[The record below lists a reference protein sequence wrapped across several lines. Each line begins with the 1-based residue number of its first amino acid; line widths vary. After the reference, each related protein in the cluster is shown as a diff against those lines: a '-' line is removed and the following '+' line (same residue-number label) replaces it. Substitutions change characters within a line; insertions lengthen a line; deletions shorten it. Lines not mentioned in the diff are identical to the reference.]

1 MVHTRVVQPFLDL
14 ALFFLGLPLVLTR
27 ENRNILIAGGWCL
40 LLVLVYFLV
49 VITCQT
55 LGNIGYL
62 VSPSLAAWL
71 PLMIFA
77 PAAAAVSYSVW
88 ER

>member
-1 MVHTRVVQPFLDL
+1 
-14 ALFFLGLPLVLTR
+14 
-27 ENRNILIAGGWCL
+27 
-40 LLVLVYFLV
+40 LLVLAYFIV
-49 VITCQT
+49 VIACQT

-71 PLMIFA
+71 PLMIVA
-77 PAAAAVSYSVW
+77 PAAAAVSYPIW